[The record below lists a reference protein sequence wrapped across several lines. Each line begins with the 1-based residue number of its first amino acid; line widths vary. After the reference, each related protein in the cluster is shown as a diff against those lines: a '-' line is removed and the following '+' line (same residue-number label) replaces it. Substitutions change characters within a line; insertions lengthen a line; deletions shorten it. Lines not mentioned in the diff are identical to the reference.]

1 MQQQP
6 VGKLVKGKYW
16 KILKTGFNV
25 LPENVRESSLKV
37 LFDNITPLKHHK
49 AIFEKVPNASHCF
62 VSGSPIRTLLP
73 EDIYEAPLISDSD
86 ISFRGSN
93 TLSTSSSLN
102 NGVFVAETPFVEPSL
117 FSQHFGLDATG
128 DGLAGAATDLTALMS
143 PAPETATIQEVTVWS
158 KLVLYKYDIVLVSL
172 LVQLMYSFS
181 LLTFDE
187 TYFFLPLVLYVVTK
201 MIWFPAPSSS
211 NFANAL
217 LLLNGIS
224 VDRVEKIMSVTRCVT
239 MFSQDACVYLF
250 ATICMQA
257 LYATMQNCLKA

>member
-1 MQQQP
+1 MADAAAARREAR
-6 VGKLVKGKYW
+6 KR
-16 KILKTGFNV
+16 KIL
-25 LPENVRESSLKV
+25 ENSQNRLQRIAGKCEGEFAK
-37 LFDNITPLKHHK
+37 
-49 AIFEKVPNASHCF
+49 
-62 VSGSPIRTLLP
+62 GSPIRTLLP
-73 EDIYEAPLISDSD
+73 EEIYEAPLISDSD
-86 ISFRGSN
+86 VSFRGSN

-102 NGVFVAETPFVEPSL
+102 NGVFMAETPLVEPSS

-128 DGLAGAATDLTALMS
+128 DGLTGVATDLAALMS
-143 PAPETATIQEVTVWS
+143 PAPETAPIQEVTLWN

-172 LVQLMYSFS
+172 VVQLLYSFS

-187 TYFFLPLVLYVVTK
+187 TYFFLPLVVYVVTK

-224 VDRVEKIMSVTRCVT
+224 VDRVEKIMSVTRCVSI
-239 MFSQDACVYLF
+239 FSQDTCVYLF

-257 LYATMQNCLKA
+257 LYATMQDCLKA